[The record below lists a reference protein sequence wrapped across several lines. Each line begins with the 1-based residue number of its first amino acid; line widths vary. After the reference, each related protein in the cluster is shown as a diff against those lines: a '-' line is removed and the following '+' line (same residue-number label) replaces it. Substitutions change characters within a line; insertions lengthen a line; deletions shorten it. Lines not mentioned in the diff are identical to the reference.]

1 MKEMKE
7 QNASARIQELLG
19 RMTLQEKIGQLNQRN
34 ICAYADNVEEIK
46 QEIRE
51 GKIGSLLFSGSAIPE
66 NGGTEAFDLDFTRDL
81 QAAAMES
88 RLQIPLLLGRDVIH
102 GFETVFPIP
111 LMMAASFDDRLIE
124 ECYSALAQEAGNAGV
139 RWAFAPMLDLSRDPR
154 WGRVIEG
161 PGEDPLLGSRYAA
174 SAVRGF
180 QGDSPAQEGRL
191 LACAKHF
198 IGYGASEGGRDYHHT
213 EISDY
218 ALQNQYLPAF
228 RAAVRAGVGSVM
240 ASFNELSGQP
250 VTGSRRLLTEVLRGQ
265 LGFDGFVVSDW
276 GGVEQLEAQGIA
288 ENGADCARLAL
299 QAGVDMDMA
308 DQCFARHLEA
318 EVKAGRVAMEELD
331 RAVERVLQAK
341 LRAGLFRQPVR
352 DAVKTDRAKHRA
364 LARRIAGESMVLL
377 KNEQG
382 LLPLSKK
389 GRVALTGCMAQN
401 RESLMGAWTPDGDAD
416 SVVTLEEGIR
426 AVAPELELFTE
437 SSPLFGDMTAVM
449 EQADTVILALG
460 ESARASGEFHCLA
473 DISLPE
479 DQAALALRARRLGK
493 KVVGL
498 LCFGR
503 PIALG
508 DTLSLFDA
516 VLYAGHAG
524 CEAGRAAAELLFGDR
539 NPSGHLAM
547 TLPRSVG
554 QLPLYYN
561 AAPSGRPVNG
571 YYTECRNYIDE
582 SGAPLYP
589 FGYGLSYTSFQVE
602 KAELEQETLSL
613 SELAAGKQAVV
624 HIRVTNTGERDGDTV
639 LQLYLRDPAASL
651 TRPLRELKA
660 YERRTLPAG
669 ETADFVFRLGMEE
682 LGYYLPDGTLT
693 LEKGEIRL
701 FAGFDA
707 WAEKCVRLQII

>member
-1 MKEMKE
+1 MKKW
-7 QNASARIQELLG
+7 NDSPKIQELLS

-34 ICAYADNVEEIK
+34 ICAYDEHVEEIK
-46 QEIRE
+46 QEVRE

-66 NGGTEAFDLDFTRDL
+66 NGGMEAFDLDFTREL
-81 QAAAMES
+81 QEAAMES
-88 RLQIPLLLGRDVIH
+88 RLKIPLLLGRDVIH
-102 GFETVFPIP
+102 GFETIFPIP

-124 ECYSALAQEAGNAGV
+124 ECYSVLAAEAGNAGV

-180 QGDSPAQEGRL
+180 QGGSPAQEGRL

-228 RAAVRAGVGSVM
+228 RAAVGAGVGSVM

-250 VTGSRRLLTEVLRGQ
+250 VTGSRRLLTEVLREQ

-276 GGVEQLEAQGIA
+276 GGVEQLEAQGVA

-318 EVKAGRVAMEELD
+318 EVMAGRVSMEEID

-341 LRAGLFRQPVR
+341 MRAGLFRQPVR
-352 DAVKTDRAKHRA
+352 ETVNIDRAKHRA

-377 KNEQG
+377 KNDRN

-389 GRVALTGCMAQN
+389 GRVVLTGCMAQN
-401 RESLMGAWTPDGDAD
+401 RDSLMGAWTPDGSAD
-416 SVVTLEEGIR
+416 SVITIEEGIR
-426 AVAPELELFTE
+426 AVAPELELFAE
-437 SSPLFGDMTAVM
+437 SCTLLSDMTAVM

-508 DTLSLFDA
+508 DTISLFDA

-524 CEAGRAAAELLFGDR
+524 CEAGMAAAELLFGDR
-539 NPSGHLAM
+539 NPSGHLSM
-547 TLPRSVG
+547 TLPRSIG

-582 SGAPLYP
+582 SGSPLYP

-602 KAELEQETLSL
+602 KARLEKETLSL
-613 SELAAGKQAVV
+613 AELSAGEQAVLHV
-624 HIRVTNTGERDGDTV
+624 WVSNTGERDGDTV
-639 LQLYLRDPAASL
+639 LQLYLRDPAASMA
-651 TRPLRELKA
+651 RPLRELKA
-660 YERRTLPAG
+660 YERRTLSAG
-669 ETADFVFRLGMEE
+669 ETAEFVFRLGLEE
-682 LGYYLPDGTLT
+682 LGYYLPDGLLT

-707 WAEKCVRLQII
+707 WAEECTKLRIV

>member
-1 MKEMKE
+1 MKLDPKIEK
-7 QNASARIQELLG
+7 RIDELLG
-19 RMTLQEKIGQLNQRN
+19 VMSLTEKVGQLNQISTPRVDDEKV
-34 ICAYADNVEEIK
+34 YEMLR
-46 QEIRE
+46 QGR
-51 GKIGSLLFSGSAIPE
+51 IGSFIMSNTAHAGNEMEETPDGAILHEVQRVAVEQGPH
-66 NGGTEAFDLDFTRDL
+66 G
-81 QAAAMES
+81 
-88 RLQIPLLLGRDVIH
+88 IPVIYGRDVIH
-102 GFETVFPIP
+102 GHKTVYPVPLAMSAAFEPELVKKCYRNIAKE
-111 LMMAASFDDRLIE
+111 AARDF
-124 ECYSALAQEAGNAGV
+124 V
-139 RWAFAPMLDLSRDPR
+139 HWTFTPMLDISRDPR
-154 WGRVIEG
+154 WGRCVES
-161 PGEDPLLGSRYAA
+161 PGEDPYLGRVMAR
-174 SAVRGF
+174 AVVEGF
-180 QGDSPAQEGRL
+180 QGEEIGAEGSVA
-191 LACAKHF
+191 ACAKHY
-198 IGYGASEGGRDYHHT
+198 ICYGAAEGGRDYHKA
-213 EISDY
+213 EVSDY
-218 ALQNQYLPAF
+218 TLRNYYLPAF
-228 RAAVRAGVGSVM
+228 REAIDAGVQTVM
-240 ASFNELSGQP
+240 SSFNEISGNA
-250 VTGSRRLLTEVLRGQ
+250 VTSSHYLLTELLRDE

-276 GGVEQLEAQGIA
+276 GGVEQLEAQGVA
-288 ENGADCARLAL
+288 ENGADCARIAL

-318 EVKAGRVAMEELD
+318 EVMAGRVSMEEID

-341 LRAGLFRQPVR
+341 MQAGLFRQPVR
-352 DAVKTDRAKHRA
+352 ETVNIDRAKHRA

-377 KNEQG
+377 KNDRN

-389 GRVALTGCMAQN
+389 GRVVLTGCMAQN
-401 RESLMGAWTPDGDAD
+401 RDSLMGAWTPDGSAD
-416 SVVTLEEGIR
+416 SVITIEEGIR

-437 SSPLFGDMTAVM
+437 SSPLLSDMTAVM

-508 DTLSLFDA
+508 DTISLFDA

-524 CEAGRAAAELLFGDR
+524 CEAGMAAAELLFGDR
-539 NPSGHLAM
+539 NPSGHLSM
-547 TLPRSVG
+547 TLPRSIG

-582 SGAPLYP
+582 SGSPLYP

-602 KAELEQETLSL
+602 KARLEKETLSL
-613 SELAAGKQAVV
+613 DELSAGEKAVLHV
-624 HIRVTNTGERDGDTV
+624 WVSNTGERDGDTV
-639 LQLYLRDPAASL
+639 LQLYLRDPAASMA
-651 TRPLRELKA
+651 RPLRELKA
-660 YERRTLPAG
+660 YERRTLSAG
-669 ETADFVFRLGMEE
+669 ETAEFVFRLGLEE
-682 LGYYLPDGTLT
+682 LGYYLPDGLLT

-707 WAEKCVRLQII
+707 WAEECAKLRIV